1 VLISDVCSICRN
13 LLLVDPVVLSTL
25 PALDFTLLEPESNF
39 LLGVLNGVGTVANVT
54 SDIDGEIS
62 TDGTRLRGKRVG
74 GTEEGTSSLDSITT
88 FPNHSADGSA
98 SHILDKSREEGLG
111 GEILVVLLKVLLA
124 GSHQLDGGELVAAL
138 LESRDNRSNEST
150 LDAIRLDS
158 NEGLL
163 G

>member
-1 VLISDVCSICRN
+1 MCRN
-13 LLLVDPVVLSTL
+13 LLLVDPIVLSAL

-39 LLGVLNGVGTVANVT
+39 LLRVLDGVGTVTDIA
-54 SDIDGEIS
+54 SDIDGEV
-62 TDGTRLRGKRVG
+62 TTNGTRLGGKRVG

-98 SHILDKSREEGLG
+98 SHILDESREEGLG
-111 GEILVVLLKVLLA
+111 GEILVVLLKMLLA
-124 GSHQLDGGELVAAL
+124 RSHQLDGGELVAAL
-138 LESRDNRSNEST
+138 LESRDDRANEST